1 MPKKRAVSPC
11 NSETPS
17 SEGSSPGSTTAVDQ
31 GTELNAQ
38 AADAS
43 TVVGFKVTKRRNRQA
58 IVRTIVHVH
67 KAVRLTRTTQFKMPG
82 RDTLHTRQ
90 TTINMAFAKS
100 LTPVLMPTQVELDVA
115 LALLGMEHGIKCSYC
130 GGAYQTWD
138 HFQAATQQSRP
149 SGFIDEI
156 DNLVPCCSRC
166 NSSRGNREW
175 TTFMKYLEDEKVQQL
190 NAAIAGLRK
199 DKHSGD
205 ANVETER
212 LKNEYAEWLV
222 QHKVRQKRLC
232 DFSEAVDPIRL
243 DLNQLFSVGPLK
255 EHYDNYSTLYAQIS
269 DLLSKAKTHWEAL
282 VPLIDDAAR
291 TADEIRTD
299 GKARKPGLFLKDAP
313 PKKSLRSAFLAS
325 LKDLRTLKS
334 GELIENA
341 VNVPEGEHR
350 PHHAE

>member
-1 MPKKRAVSPC
+1 MPKKRAVNSA

-17 SEGSSPGSTTAVDQ
+17 SGISTAADQ
-31 GTELNAQ
+31 RTELNAQ
-38 AADAS
+38 ATDAS
-43 TVVGFKVTKRRNRQA
+43 TVVGFKVVKRKNRQA

-67 KAVRLTRTTQFKMPG
+67 KAVRLTRTSPFKMPG

-100 LTPVLMPTQVELDVA
+100 LTPVLKPTQVELDVA
-115 LALLGMEHGIKCSYC
+115 LALLGMEDGIKCSYC

-138 HFQAATQQSRP
+138 HFQAATQQSKP

-166 NSSRGNREW
+166 NSSRGNRKW
-175 TTFMKYLEDEKVQQL
+175 TTFMKYLEDEKVEKL
-190 NAAIAGLRK
+190 NAVIAALPKG
-199 DKHSGD
+199 KHSED

-212 LKNEYAEWLV
+212 LHNEHSEWLA

-232 DFSEAVDPIRL
+232 NFSEAVDPIRL
-243 DLNQLFSVGPLK
+243 DFNQLFFAGPLK
-255 EHYDNYSTLYAQIS
+255 EHYDDYSKLYAQIS

-282 VPLIDDAAR
+282 VPVIDEAAR
-291 TADEIRTD
+291 NADEIRTD
-299 GKARKPGLFLKDAP
+299 GKARKPGLFLKDVP

-325 LKDLRTLKS
+325 LKDLGTLES

-341 VNVPEGEHR
+341 MTGPKGEHR
-350 PHHAE
+350 PPTAD